1 MHGLKTHPPKKMQ
14 TILNKAVRFIHCN
27 EDEQLN
33 TEQLH
38 LKYDI
43 TPLNISNYNKA
54 LKTWETIRT
63 SEFEKYEELTLNR
76 DKSHTWFPK
85 CSNIVNMATPQA
97 IITNFHL

>member
-1 MHGLKTHPPKKMQ
+1 MQ

-38 LKYDI
+38 HKYNI
-43 TPLNISNYNKA
+43 TPLNISNYNRA
-54 LKTWETIRT
+54 LKTWETIST

-76 DKSHTWFPK
+76 DKSHKWFPK